1 MSVDQSAT
9 ARVLGISTKYQ
20 NLRAGNLQN
29 LPQRIA
35 LFGQGATSMVG
46 FSTEKW
52 TAESPSA
59 AAERYGA
66 GCPIHNSLLA
76 LTPPEGGGVG
86 TIPVDVFPLADGT
99 TAAAGSITPSGTALA
114 AKSYFALIGGVK
126 SKAFVVALGAM
137 DVSATLL
144 AMYNAIT
151 AVPEMPV
158 TLAYT
163 YDTVTVGSCVGTG
176 DGTVTG
182 IDVASGGA
190 PVPGTWTLTCTAEAA
205 DAGTFKLV
213 DPNGVT
219 VDSAITVAVAE
230 TDCGG
235 LTFTVADG
243 PEDYDVGDYFEI
255 EVPALTLVP
264 TSKWKGESA
273 NRITIELHD
282 AKGELL
288 TSGAA
293 DGNGVT
299 FTNVAMA
306 SGAADP
312 SVSTQLTAI
321 GDVWETMALNC
332 LDPDNTTA
340 LTAYATWGES
350 RWGTLV
356 HKPAMVFTGW
366 TGYGDPTVVAATTI
380 PDARKTDRTNSQLV
394 APGSPDL
401 PFVVAARQLAIIAR
415 VANDNP
421 ATGYGG
427 ENIAGLTPGKDSEQW
442 YTYANRQL
450 ALDKGSSTVEK
461 IDNILQIGDVCT
473 FWHPTGEPAL
483 TKRYKKVVAIVK
495 LQQIAYNLALIFGAQ
510 KWAAAPLIPSGQ
522 ATTNENAK
530 RPEDAQ
536 TEVDGLIDSLG
547 LAAILSDPE
556 ACKEATTCE
565 LDDQNPDR
573 INIDVAALLSG
584 NTTVKDVQILWSFY
598 VGSAVAR

>member
-1 MSVDQSAT
+1 MGLDASVT
-9 ARVLGISTKYQ
+9 ARVLGITTTYR
-20 NLRAGNLQN
+20 NLRAGDLQN

-52 TAESPSA
+52 TAPSA
-59 AAERYGA
+59 QEAAERYGS
-66 GCPIHNSLLA
+66 GCPIHSSLLA
-76 LTPPEGGGVG
+76 LIEGGLG

-114 AKSYFALIGGVK
+114 AKSYYARVGGVR
-126 SKAFVVALGAM
+126 SDAFTVAKGAM

-144 AMYNAIT
+144 AMHNAIN
-151 AVPEMPV
+151 AHPEMPA

-163 YDTVTVGSCVGTG
+163 YDTLTAGECQGTG

-182 IDVASGGA
+182 LDIASGGA
-190 PVPGTWTLTCTAEAA
+190 PVPGTWTLTCTAEAV
-205 DAGTFKLV
+205 DGGTFKLV

-219 VDSAITVAVAE
+219 VDAAIEVGVAE

-235 LTFTVADG
+235 LTFTVTDG
-243 PEDYDVGDYFEI
+243 TEDYDVGDYFLLT
-255 EVPALTLVP
+255 VPATDIVP
-264 TSKWKGESA
+264 TSKWKGASA
-273 NRITIELHD
+273 NRIPIEIID
-282 AKGELL
+282 SKGELL
-288 TSGAA
+288 TSGVA

-299 FTNVAMA
+299 FTIVAMTN
-306 SGAADP
+306 GAGDP
-312 SVSTQLTAI
+312 TVGTQLAAI
-321 GDVWETMALNC
+321 GDVWETMVLNC

-340 LTAYATWGES
+340 LDAYETWGEA

-356 HKPAMVFTGW
+356 HKPSMVFTGW

-380 PDARKTDRTNSQLV
+380 PDARKTDRTNAQLV
-394 APGSPDL
+394 APGSPDM
-401 PFVVAARQLAIIAR
+401 PHVVAARQLAIIAR
-415 VANDNP
+415 VANNNP
-421 ATGYGG
+421 ATAYGG
-427 ENIAGLTPGKDSEQW
+427 ERIRGLTPGKDSEQW
-442 YTYANRQL
+442 DFTSRQL

-461 IDNILQIGDVCT
+461 VDNVLEIGNVCT

-495 LQQIAYNLALIFGAQ
+495 LQQIAYNLALRFGAQ

-530 RPEDAQ
+530 RPEEAQ
-536 TEVDGLIDSLG
+536 AEVDGLIDALG
-547 LAAILSDPE
+547 LAAIISDPE
-556 ACKEATTCE
+556 ACKEATTCA

-573 INIDVAALLSG
+573 INIDVTALLSG
-584 NTTVKDVQILWSFY
+584 NTTVKDVNILWSFY
-598 VGSAVAR
+598 LPSAEAA